1 MLSNCLILT
10 KGKNQPEK
18 RMRSTILI
26 LFITLLSTNI
36 IAQEKLTLEK
46 AIGIAL
52 HKNSTLLK
60 SSSQIEGYESG
71 VQAAYGNFLPTL
83 GANAS
88 WQWNKTDQQGF
99 FVDQVTGQVIEGG
112 QSTQRRS
119 YNVGLGSNWTLF
131 DGLSNFASL
140 SQSQNNLESA
150 QYSLERI
157 KQDIVF
163 QTMSLYYDIVYTEQL
178 LRVKQDDL
186 KWNEKNLE
194 TIKERNRLGAATL
207 ADVYQQEVAK
217 GNAELEL
224 IRTDNNLQTAK
235 KDLLFYLGIDV
246 LEEFKFDDSL
256 TVNEEKILKT
266 DLLKDYEN
274 ITELV
279 VQALNQRFDYRSALL
294 NFESSK
300 SGVTIA
306 ESGHW
311 PSLTA
316 DGSYAWF
323 GNSLSEIDRNKNLQ
337 IGLSLNLPIFLGWSV
352 SNRVQLAEVQS
363 KITEL
368 ELSDLERDIKRQ
380 IKTNFL
386 NLQAAQKGLVVSENN
401 IAAARE
407 NLKIEEEKYALGSGK
422 LLDVLIANSRY
433 TTALTDLLNSQ
444 FAYIVLSQ
452 QLKYNLGVLDYKEFE
467 Q

>member
-1 MLSNCLILT
+1 
-10 KGKNQPEK
+10 
-18 RMRSTILI
+18 MRLTILI
-26 LFITLLSTNI
+26 IFITLLSANMF
-36 IAQEKLTLEK
+36 AQEKLTLNK

-52 HKNSTLLK
+52 HKNSTLLR
-60 SSSQIEGYESG
+60 SSSQIEGYEAG

-83 GANAS
+83 GASAS

-119 YNVGLGSNWTLF
+119 YNIGLGSNWTLF

-140 SQSQNNLESA
+140 SQSQNDLESA
-150 QYSLERI
+150 QYYLERI

-178 LRVKQDDL
+178 LKVKQDDL

-224 IRTDNNLQTAK
+224 IRTDNNLETAK

-246 LEEFKFDDSL
+246 LEEFEFDDSL
-256 TVNEEKILKT
+256 TVNEEKILNT
-266 DLLKDYEN
+266 DLLQDYEN

-279 VQALNQRFDYRSALL
+279 DQALNQRFDYRSALL
-294 NFESSK
+294 NSESSK
-300 SGVTIA
+300 SGITIA
-306 ESGHW
+306 QSGHW

-323 GNSLSEIDRNKNLQ
+323 GNSLSEIDKNKNLQ

-363 KITEL
+363 KITEI

-386 NLQAAQKGLVVSENN
+386 NLQAAQKGLAVSENN
-401 IAAARE
+401 ISAARE

-433 TTALTDLLNSQ
+433 TNALTDLLNSQ

>member
-1 MLSNCLILT
+1 
-10 KGKNQPEK
+10 
-18 RMRSTILI
+18 MRSIFIILI
-26 LFITLLSTNI
+26 SIFLINNTF
-36 IAQEKLTLEK
+36 AQEKLTLEN

-60 SSSQIEGYESG
+60 SESQIEGYESG
-71 VQAAYGNFLPTL
+71 VQAAYGNLLPTL

-88 WQWNKTDQQGF
+88 WQWNKTDQQGL
-99 FVDQVTGQVIEGG
+99 FVDPVTGQVIDAT
-112 QSTQRRS
+112 STTERRS
-119 YNVGLGSNWTLF
+119 YNVGVGTSWTLF
-131 DGLSNFASL
+131 DGLSNIASI
-140 SQSQNNLESA
+140 SKSEQDLESA
-150 QYSLERI
+150 KFSLSRI

-163 QTMSLYYDIVYTEQL
+163 QTMSLYYEIMYNERL
-178 LRVKQDDL
+178 LKVKEDDL
-186 KWNEKNLE
+186 KWNAKNLE
-194 TIKERNRLGAATL
+194 TIRERNRLGAATL

-224 IRTDNNLQTAK
+224 IRTENALQIAK
-235 KDLLFYLGIDV
+235 KDLLFYLGIDILDEYV
-246 LEEFKFDDSL
+246 FSDSL
-256 TVNEEKILKT
+256 TVSDREILNSN
-266 DLLKDYEN
+266 LLESYQD

-279 VQALNQRFDYRSALL
+279 DKALNERFDYKSAKL

-300 SGVTIA
+300 DAVSIA
-306 ESGHW
+306 QGGHW
-311 PSLTA
+311 PSLNA
-316 DGSYAWF
+316 DGNYTWF
-323 GNSLSEIDRNKNLQ
+323 GNTLDQIDKNKNLQ
-337 IGLSLNLPIFLGWSV
+337 FGLSLNLPIFLGWSV
-352 SNRVQLAEVQS
+352 TNQVQIAEVQS
-363 KITEL
+363 KISEI

-433 TTALTDLLNSQ
+433 TTALSDLLNAQ
-444 FAYIVLSQ
+444 FSFIVLSQ
-452 QLKYNLGVLDYKEFE
+452 QLRYNLGVLDYKEFE

>member
-1 MLSNCLILT
+1 
-10 KGKNQPEK
+10 
-18 RMRSTILI
+18 MRSTIIILLAILI
-26 LFITLLSTNI
+26 QATALP
-36 IAQEKLTLEK
+36 QEILTLDQ

-52 HKNSTLLK
+52 HKNSTFLK
-60 SSSQIEGYESG
+60 SSSQIGGFESG

-119 YNVGLGSNWTLF
+119 YNIGLGSNWTLF
-131 DGLSNFASL
+131 DGLANFANL
-140 SQSQNNLESA
+140 SKTQDELQSAELT
-150 QYSLERI
+150 LERI

-163 QTMSLYYDIVYTEQL
+163 QTMSLYYEIVYTEQL
-178 LRVKQDDL
+178 LRVKEDNL

-224 IRTDNNLQTAK
+224 IRTENDLQTAK

-246 LEEFKFDDSL
+246 LQEFTFADSL
-256 TVNEEKILKT
+256 TSTEEVILNT
-266 DLLKDYEN
+266 DLLKSYEDL
-274 ITELV
+274 TEIV
-279 VQALNQRFDYRSALL
+279 NQALSQRFDFQSALL
-294 NFESSK
+294 NLESSR

-311 PSLTA
+311 PSLVANGDYT
-316 DGSYAWF
+316 WF
-323 GNSLSEIDRNKNLQ
+323 GNTLSEVDKNKNLQ
-337 IGLSLNLPIFLGWSV
+337 VGLSLNVPIFLGWSV

-363 KITEL
+363 KISEI
-368 ELSDLERDIKRQ
+368 EVSDLERDIKRQ
-380 IKTNFL
+380 IKTNYL
-386 NLQAAQKGLVVSENN
+386 NLQAAQKALLVSEKN
-401 IAAARE
+401 ISAAKE

-422 LLDVLIANSRY
+422 LLDVLIVNSRY
-433 TTALTDLLNSQ
+433 TDALTSLLNSQ

-452 QLKYNLGVLDYKEFE
+452 QLRYYLGVLDYKIYE
-467 Q
+467 QQTSTGDK

>member
-1 MLSNCLILT
+1 
-10 KGKNQPEK
+10 
-18 RMRSTILI
+18 MRSTIIILLAILI
-26 LFITLLSTNI
+26 QATALP
-36 IAQEKLTLEK
+36 QEILTLDQ

-52 HKNSTLLK
+52 HKNSTFLK
-60 SSSQIEGYESG
+60 SSSQIGGFESG

-119 YNVGLGSNWTLF
+119 YNIGLGSNWTLF
-131 DGLSNFASL
+131 DGLANFANL
-140 SQSQNNLESA
+140 SKTQDELQSAELT
-150 QYSLERI
+150 LERI

-163 QTMSLYYDIVYTEQL
+163 QTMSLYYEIVYTEQL
-178 LRVKQDDL
+178 LRVKEDNL

-224 IRTDNNLQTAK
+224 IRTENDLQTAK

-246 LEEFKFDDSL
+246 LQEFAFADSL
-256 TVNEEKILKT
+256 TSTEEVILNT
-266 DLLKDYEN
+266 DLLKSYEDL
-274 ITELV
+274 TEIV
-279 VQALNQRFDYRSALL
+279 NQALSQRFDYQSALL
-294 NFESSK
+294 NLESSR

-311 PSLTA
+311 PSLVANGDYT
-316 DGSYAWF
+316 WF
-323 GNSLSEIDRNKNLQ
+323 GNTLSEVDKNKNLQ
-337 IGLSLNLPIFLGWSV
+337 VGLSLNVPIFLGWSV

-363 KITEL
+363 KISEI
-368 ELSDLERDIKRQ
+368 EVSDLERDIKRQ
-380 IKTNFL
+380 IKTNYL
-386 NLQAAQKGLVVSENN
+386 NLQAAQKALVVSEKN

-422 LLDVLIANSRY
+422 LLDVLIVNSRY
-433 TTALTDLLNSQ
+433 TNALTDLLNAQ
-444 FAYIVLSQ
+444 FGYIVLSQ
-452 QLKYNLGVLDYKEFE
+452 QLRYYLGVLDYKIYE
-467 Q
+467 QQTSTGDK

>member
-1 MLSNCLILT
+1 
-10 KGKNQPEK
+10 
-18 RMRSTILI
+18 MRSIILI
-26 LFITLLSTNI
+26 LITLFLSINI
-36 IAQEKLTLEK
+36 FPQEKLTLEK

-60 SSSQIEGYESG
+60 SESQIEGFESG
-71 VQAAYGNFLPTL
+71 VMAAYGNFLPTL

-88 WQWNKTDQQGF
+88 WQWNKTDQQGL
-99 FVDQVTGQVIEGG
+99 FVDPVTGQVIDATATTE
-112 QSTQRRS
+112 RRS
-119 YNVGLGSNWTLF
+119 YNIGVGTNWTLF

-140 SQSQNNLESA
+140 SRSQDDLESA
-150 QYSLERI
+150 KFSLERI

-163 QTMSLYYDIVYTEQL
+163 QTMSLYYNIVYAEQL
-178 LRVKQDDL
+178 LNVKEDDL

-217 GNAELEL
+217 GSAELEL
-224 IRTDNNLQTAK
+224 IRTENDLQTAK

-246 LEEFKFDDSL
+246 LQEFQFSDTL
-256 TVNEEKILKT
+256 TATEDAILNT
-266 DLLKDYEN
+266 DLLKNYEDL
-274 ITELV
+274 TELV
-279 VQALNQRFDYRSALL
+279 EQALNQRFDYKSALL
-294 NFESSK
+294 NLESSK
-300 SGVTIA
+300 SGITVA
-306 ESGHW
+306 QSGHW

-316 DGSYAWF
+316 DGGYSWF
-323 GNSLSEIDRNKNLQ
+323 GNSLSSIDQNKNLQ
-337 IGLSLNLPIFLGWSV
+337 FGLSLNLPIFLGWSV
-352 SNRVQLAEVQS
+352 SDRVQLAEVQS
-363 KITEL
+363 KISEI

-380 IKTNFL
+380 IKINFL
-386 NLQAAQKGLVVSENN
+386 NLQAAKKGLNVSENN

-444 FAYIVLSQ
+444 FAFIVLSQ

>member
-1 MLSNCLILT
+1 
-10 KGKNQPEK
+10 
-18 RMRSTILI
+18 MRSTILI
-26 LFITLLSTNI
+26 MFITLVSTNI
-36 IAQEKLTLEK
+36 IAQEKLTLDK

-83 GANAS
+83 GASAS
-88 WQWNKTDQQGF
+88 WQWSKTDQQGF

-112 QSTQRRS
+112 QSIQRRS
-119 YNVGLGSNWTLF
+119 YNIGLGSNWTLF

-140 SQSQNNLESA
+140 SQSQNDLESA
-150 QYSLERI
+150 QYYLERI

-178 LRVKQDDL
+178 LKVKQDDL

-224 IRTDNNLQTAK
+224 IRTENKLQTAK

-246 LEEFKFDDSL
+246 LEEYDFADAL
-256 TVNEEKILKT
+256 TTIEERILNT

-279 VQALNQRFDYRSALL
+279 DQALNQRFDYKSAML
-294 NFESSK
+294 NLESAQ

-311 PSLTA
+311 PSLFA
-316 DGSYAWF
+316 SGDYSWS
-323 GNSLSEIDRNKNLQ
+323 GNSIDEVDKNKNLQ
-337 IGLSLNLPIFLGWSV
+337 FGLSLNLPIFLGWSV

-363 KITEL
+363 KITEI

-386 NLQAAQKGLVVSENN
+386 NLQAAQKGLAVSENN

-444 FAYIVLSQ
+444 FGYIVLSQ